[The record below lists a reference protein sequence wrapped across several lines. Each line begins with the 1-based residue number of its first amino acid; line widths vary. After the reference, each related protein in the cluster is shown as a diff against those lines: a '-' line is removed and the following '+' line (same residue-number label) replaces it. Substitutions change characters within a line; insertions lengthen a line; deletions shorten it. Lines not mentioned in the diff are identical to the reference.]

1 MADNAFTE
9 AVFWLFAAISVAGAL
24 GVVRTQNMFR
34 AALMLVVSFL
44 GVAGIFVLVNAA
56 FLAVIQVLVY
66 AGGVSVLVIFAVMLT
81 KDVAEGNRSTRVAPV
96 ALLAALSLLA
106 VLIVVVTGAEWQLLP
121 ADLAGSPIE
130 AVFVRHAGPARARIA
145 ERLRARVR
153 GRRHRS
159 ARRGD
164 RRVGAGE
171 GTLSMF
177 ERLLILSAVLFCIGL
192 YGALSRRHLIAV
204 LISIEIMFNAVNV
217 ALVAASRYATP
228 AELRGVGAEAVSRCH
243 VRPELGR
250 GAARGAELRGRS
262 SS

>member
-96 ALLAALSLLA
+96 ALLAAVSLLA

-130 AVFVRHAGPARARIA
+130 AVFVDTPAQLGHALLSDFVLAF
-145 ERLRARVR
+145 EV
-153 GRRHRS
+153 
-159 ARRGD
+159 
-164 RRVGAGE
+164 VGIV
-171 GTLSMF
+171 
-177 ERLLILSAVLFCIGL
+177 LLAAVI
-192 YGALSRRHLIAV
+192 GAL
-204 LISIEIMFNAVNV
+204 
-217 ALVAASRYATP
+217 ALVR
-228 AELRGVGAEAVSRCH
+228 ER
-243 VRPELGR
+243 
-250 GAARGAELRGRS
+250 
-262 SS
+262 